1 LSTGGGSD
9 WALDVVGWSLVAL
22 APLVLIVGRMGEWV
36 GMPVVLV
43 VEYHG
48 SLGFVV
54 VGVSPRDGEGAMH
67 VG

>member
-1 LSTGGGSD
+1 LTGGGND
-9 WALDVVGWSLVAL
+9 WALNVVGWSLVAL
-22 APLVLIVGRMGEWV
+22 APLVLIVGRAGEWV

-48 SLGFVV
+48 SLGFVM
-54 VGVSPRDGEGAMH
+54 VGASHCNGEGAMH